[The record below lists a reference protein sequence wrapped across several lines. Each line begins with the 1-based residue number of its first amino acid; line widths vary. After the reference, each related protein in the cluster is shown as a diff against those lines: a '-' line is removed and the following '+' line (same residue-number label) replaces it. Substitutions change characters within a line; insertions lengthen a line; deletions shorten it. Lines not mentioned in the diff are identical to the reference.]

1 MADSDVSLN
10 VIKPEPVRIK
20 SKLVIIHSEGN
31 GEKKIKTKNKIHRFY
46 CFENYIGSNNLEL

>member
-31 GEKKIKTKNKIHRFY
+31 EKNKDK
-46 CFENYIGSNNLEL
+46 E